1 VWLLE
6 TGAGRGVTEEELA
19 RLYSEHGY
27 LVLRRCMAYLGDVS
41 RAQDALQEVFV
52 RALRSADGFR
62 GDASART
69 WLCRIADH
77 LCIDLLR
84 RERRSP
90 FVALPAGEGAEAAR
104 DAELASAL
112 LSDDGDALRTA
123 RSLMNALDGQ
133 SQRLAVLCFIDEL
146 TQEEIAAEL
155 GLSRR
160 TVGKRIK
167 ALRERARNL
176 LDSEGTS

>member
-1 VWLLE
+1 M
-6 TGAGRGVTEEELA
+6 TEDELA

-27 LVLRRCMAYLGDVS
+27 LVLRRCVAYLGDVS

-52 RALRSADGFR
+52 RALRSAESFR
-62 GDASART
+62 GEANPRT

-77 LCIDLLR
+77 LCIDILR

-90 FVALPAGEGAEAAR
+90 FVAMAADGSGESAR
-104 DAELASAL
+104 ESELESAL
-112 LSDDGDALRTA
+112 LGDDGDALRTA
-123 RSLMNALDGQ
+123 RALMHALDGQ
-133 SQRLAVLCFIDEL
+133 SQRLAVLCFVDEL
-146 TQEEIAAEL
+146 TQDEIASEL

-167 ALRERARNL
+167 ALRERARGL
-176 LDSEGTS
+176 LDTEGQS

>member
-1 VWLLE
+1 M
-6 TGAGRGVTEEELA
+6 TEDELA

-27 LVLRRCMAYLGDVS
+27 LVLRRCVAYLGDVS

-62 GDASART
+62 GEASART

-77 LCIDLLR
+77 LCIDILR

-90 FVALPAGEGAEAAR
+90 FVSVEPAQDRELEAA
-104 DAELASAL
+104 L
-112 LSDDGDALRTA
+112 LGDDGDALRTA
-123 RSLMNALDGQ
+123 RGLMHALDGQ
-133 SQRLAVLCFIDEL
+133 SQRLAVLCFVDEL
-146 TQEEIAAEL
+146 TQDEIAAEL
-155 GLSRR
+155 GVSRR

-167 ALRERARNL
+167 ELRARAREL
-176 LDSEGTS
+176 LDAEEST

>member
-1 VWLLE
+1 M
-6 TGAGRGVTEEELA
+6 TEDELA

-27 LVLRRCMAYLGDVS
+27 LVLRRCVAYLGNVS

-52 RALRSADGFR
+52 RALRSANGFR
-62 GDASART
+62 GEASART

-77 LCIDLLR
+77 LCIDILR

-90 FVALPAGEGAEAAR
+90 FVSLAVEAAGEARAESEIER
-104 DAELASAL
+104 AL
-112 LSDDGDALRTA
+112 LGDDGDALRTA
-123 RSLMNALDGQ
+123 RSLMRALDGP
-133 SQRLAVLCFIDEL
+133 SQRLAVLCFVDEL
-146 TQEEIAAEL
+146 TQDEIAAEL

-167 ALRERARNL
+167 ALRERARAL
-176 LDSEGTS
+176 LDTEGQS

>member
-1 VWLLE
+1 MWLLE
-6 TGAGRGVTEEELA
+6 TGTGRGVTEDELA

-52 RALRSADGFR
+52 RALRSADAFR
-62 GDASART
+62 GEASART

-77 LCIDLLR
+77 LCIDLLTL
-84 RERRSP
+84 ERRSP
-90 FVALPAGEGAEAAR
+90 VVALPAGEGADAAR

-112 LSDDGDALRTA
+112 LADEGEALLTA
-123 RSLMNALDGQ
+123 RSLMSALDGQ
-133 SQRLAVLCFIDEL
+133 SQRLAVLCFVDEL
-146 TQEEIAAEL
+146 TQDEIAVEL

-160 TVGKRIK
+160 MVGKRIK
-167 ALRERARNL
+167 ALRERARDL

>member
-6 TGAGRGVTEEELA
+6 SGTGCGVTEDELA
-19 RLYSEHGY
+19 RLYSDHGY

-90 FVALPAGEGAEAAR
+90 FVALPAADGTDAR

-112 LSDDGDALRTA
+112 LADDGDALRTA
-123 RSLMNALDGQ
+123 QSLMRALDGQ
-133 SQRLAVLCFIDEL
+133 SQRLAVLCFVDEL
-146 TQEEIAAEL
+146 TQDEIAAEL

-167 ALRERARNL
+167 ALRERARGL